1 MLVFGDPRLASER
14 GSVLV
19 PCFER
24 IPERPPILVDSDQD
38 GIGNLAGE
46 GLIAIEIL
54 DPVVDCR
61 IRQPDALMDEGLA
74 IVVRNLIIEVFG
86 GECRSI
92 KGRIAR
98 ITFLDTMLFDELQGT
113 PPSSDRLLSSN
124 SLLSPENRTRESLA

>member
-1 MLVFGDPRLASER
+1 MELETLR
-14 GSVLV
+14 
-19 PCFER
+19 
-24 IPERPPILVDSDQD
+24 
-38 GIGNLAGE
+38 GE

-54 DPVVDCR
+54 DPVVDFR

-86 GECRSI
+86 GEGRSI

-98 ITFLDTMLFDELQGT
+98 ITLLDTMLLDELQGT

-124 SLLSPENRTRESLA
+124 SLLSPENRTRESFA